1 MHVDAEPQTTPV
13 DSVHIEAV
21 VEVFRL
27 LADPTRVRI
36 VLALGDGE
44 KSVNHIAEIAQRPG
58 AAVSQHLAKLRW
70 ARLVTVRQ
78 EGNRVYYSL
87 TDEHALRV
95 VKEALLQAEH
105 TVDPDPNHHR

>member
-1 MHVDAEPQTTPV
+1 MHADTDPAKLIAAPAQI
-13 DSVHIEAV
+13 DAV

-27 LADPTRVRI
+27 LADQTRVRI

-44 KSVNHIAEIAQRPG
+44 KSVNHIAEIAQRPA

-70 ARLVTVRQ
+70 ARLVTMRQ

-105 TVDPDPNHHR
+105 TLDPDPQHHR